1 MSGSESV
8 PEDWGDPTPPVE
20 PQGRRHLFLPRRD
33 GVSIRAAAP
42 TCWNPVE
49 PPPPDC
55 CPEDV
60 CFFFSLQLT
69 VTIRALLQNLK
80 EKIALLK
87 DLLLR
92 AVSTHQMY
100 PCKTFPPL
108 CPQWEEVQSYF
119 KKGRDLGHPNFSTA

>member
-60 CFFFSLQLT
+60 CFFFFVAADRDNPSLVAEPEGKDRPLEGLT
-69 VTIRALLQNLK
+69 AKSRVNTP
-80 EKIALLK
+80 
-87 DLLLR
+87 D
-92 AVSTHQMY
+92 VSM
-100 PCKTFPPL
+100 
-108 CPQWEEVQSYF
+108 
-119 KKGRDLGHPNFSTA
+119 